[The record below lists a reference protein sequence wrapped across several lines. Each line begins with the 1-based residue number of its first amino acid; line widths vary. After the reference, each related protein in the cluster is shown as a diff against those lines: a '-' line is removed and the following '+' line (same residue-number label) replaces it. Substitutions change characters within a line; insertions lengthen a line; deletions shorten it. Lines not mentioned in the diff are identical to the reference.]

1 MPVYRIHPCL
11 DILQSFPHNFLADIL
26 YTVTRLLPSPD
37 RDREDTETKGQE
49 MIHES
54 DQRKER
60 YQQLIEEN
68 RRLVQRC
75 LELEAASRQQ
85 LDKLRAANAV
95 LTRGEADLR
104 ALLENAAIGFA
115 LTDLNLRIAS
125 ANHTLANIIG
135 YNPAELPGINF
146 TNFVYVGKL
155 PAFNRLI
162 GRDTRKTTAEEI
174 IELIARDGALIP
186 CRIIAG
192 TWLDDAGSP
201 RGYFILAFD
210 AGPELVAA
218 GRLRETELAMAEAEK
233 SRTLFMEVIS
243 RELRAPASSVV
254 GMSRMLMDAGLS
266 ERQAE
271 LAGVIHSSAGSL
283 VRMVDD
289 LVDVAKLDTVS
300 ARAHPEPVI
309 PNDIALGVTN
319 LFSVR
324 AEEKGLALRIHTSPS
339 VPDRVM
345 LDPHL
350 LRRVLAHLL
359 DNSIKFTEKGHIT
372 LSIDQVGSRIRFMV
386 SDTGPGVDPEVET
399 ELFRSELAQ
408 NSPSARRYG
417 GIGVGLSICRRLV
430 AAMGGIISHESEPG
444 RGSEFHFSLPLVP
457 ARPNSD
463 TRRIE
468 APLEMVHLP
477 PLSVLVADANPI
489 SSRFIQACLHFDGH
503 RSIVTDN
510 GVDAAEKCRNHRF
523 DLVILDLNLPK
534 LDGMQTLRLIR
545 DDEKEQGRR
554 APVLIMSSEAQLKM
568 ADFYRHAGADGV
580 LKKPVSMLELM
591 NAAARATGIKPLAMS
606 RAAAPGHYAA
616 RVGGSSLRRLDGA
629 QLVNLSQ
636 IMPKDQFTGMLR
648 FFMDDAVQG
657 LMLLQENAQ
666 KPDPDRERIAFSA
679 AKSRGMAGYL
689 GFCALADLLKMVERA
704 CREHAPD
711 EEIARLAREIPA
723 VINDSLEEMQRI
735 LPETFAT
742 ISDMRG
748 PMDE

>member
-1 MPVYRIHPCL
+1 MK
-11 DILQSFPHNFLADIL
+11 
-26 YTVTRLLPSPD
+26 
-37 RDREDTETKGQE
+37 TKGQE
-49 MIHES
+49 MNHES
-54 DQRKER
+54 EQRKER
-60 YQQLIEEN
+60 HQQLIEEN

-75 LELEAASRQQ
+75 LELEAASRRQ
-85 LDKLRAANAV
+85 LEKLRAANAV

-104 ALLENAAIGFA
+104 ALLENATIGFA

-125 ANHTLANIIG
+125 ANHTLASIIG
-135 YNPAELPGINF
+135 YSPAELPGINF

-162 GRDTRKTTAEEI
+162 GRDSRKSSAEEI

-186 CRIIAG
+186 CRIIAS
-192 TWLDDAGSP
+192 TWLDDAGAP

-233 SRTLFMEVIS
+233 SRALFMEVIS

-266 ERQAE
+266 DRQAE

-430 AAMGGIISHESEPG
+430 AAMGGSISHESEPG

-489 SSRFIQACLHFDGH
+489 SSRFIQACLHFDEH

-510 GVDAAEKCRNHRF
+510 GVDAADKCRHDRF

-545 DDEKEQGRR
+545 DDEREQAAGRR
-554 APVLIMSSEAQLKM
+554 APVLVMSSEAQLKA
-568 ADFYRHAGADGV
+568 ADFYRQAGADGV

-591 NAAARATGIKPLAMS
+591 NAAARATGVKPLAMS
-606 RAAAPGHYAA
+606 RASAPGHYTP

-657 LMLLQENAQ
+657 LMRLHEDAQ
-666 KPDPDRERIAFSA
+666 KPEADPERIAFSA
-679 AKSRGMAGYL
+679 AKARGMAGYL
-689 GFCALADLLKMVERA
+689 GFSALADLLKKLEKT
-704 CREHAPD
+704 CREQAPD
-711 EEIARLAREIPA
+711 AEISRLAREIPS

-748 PMDE
+748 PLEE